1 MKRRVLIVEDDDVF
15 LRPLRRA
22 LELGGFDVLT
32 AGSGEEGLD
41 LLKREDV
48 DLVLT
53 DQRLSGMNGVE
64 VVRRLK
70 GDHPEIGVVVM
81 TAYGTIGAAVEATRL
96 GAEDYLVKP
105 FEPDEILLVLR
116 RALEFRELR
125 DQRRQSLRR
134 NQERFTLTNLV
145 ARSPKMLDILAL
157 LREVAQ
163 IDTTVLIHGETG
175 VGKELLA
182 RTLHFAGPRRDKP
195 FVAVNCAAI
204 PEELFESE
212 LFGYR
217 RGAFTGAT
225 EPRRGHFQMA
235 SGGTL
240 LLDEIGEMPLGLQS
254 KLLRAIEEKRITPI
268 GAERPVDIDV
278 RFIATTNQELH
289 DVVERGGFRRDLYYR
304 LAVFPIRVP
313 PLRERVED
321 IPALAAHFLAESVRR
336 CKKTIRRFAPSALE
350 ALLRYPWP
358 GNVRELE
365 NVVERAVIVAREDV
379 IEDVTPFLAPGGAD
393 RAVVDL
399 TLPFREAKARVVEE
413 FERAYV
419 AGVLGLHG
427 GKLSAAA
434 RHADMDNKNLWE
446 KMVRYGLRS
455 RVVGADL
462 PDGPSPPLP
471 GEGTDTKIPR

>member
-1 MKRRVLIVEDDDVF
+1 MKRRVLIVEDDEVF

-22 LELGGFDVLT
+22 LELGGFEVLT
-32 AGSGEEGLD
+32 AGSGEEALD

-48 DLVLT
+48 DLALT
-53 DQRLSGMNGVE
+53 DQRLPGMDGVE

-70 GDHPEIGVVVM
+70 AEHPEVGVVVM
-81 TAYGTIGAAVEATRL
+81 TAYGTIGAAVDATRL

-125 DQRRQSLRR
+125 DQSRRSLRR
-134 NQERFTLTNLV
+134 NQERFGLTNLV
-145 ARSPKMLDILAL
+145 AHSPEMLAILEL
-157 LREVAQ
+157 MRELAPL
-163 IDTTVLIHGETG
+163 DTTVLIHGETG

-182 RTLHFAGPRRDKP
+182 RTLHFSGPRREKP

-217 RGAFTGAT
+217 RGAFTGAA
-225 EPRRGHFQMA
+225 EPRRGHFQLA

-254 KLLRAIEEKRITPI
+254 KLLRAIEEKKITPI

-278 RFIATTNQELH
+278 RFIATTNQDLR
-289 DVVERGGFRRDLYYR
+289 DAVEGGRFRRDLFYR
-304 LAVFPIRVP
+304 LSVLPIRVP
-313 PLRERVED
+313 PLRER
-321 IPALAAHFLAESVRR
+321 LADLPLLAEHFLAESARR
-336 CKKTIRRFAPSALE
+336 CKKSARALSPAALQ

-365 NVVERAVIVAREDV
+365 NVIERAVIVAREPVITDV
-379 IEDVTPFLAPGGAD
+379 GPFLAPAGGAL
-393 RAVVDL
+393 RAVDL
-399 TLPFREAKARVVEE
+399 TLSFRDAKARVVEE

-419 AGVLGLHG
+419 EGVLKLHG

-446 KMVRYGLRS
+446 KMIRYGLRS
-455 RVVGADL
+455 RAAAGEPAD
-462 PDGPSPPLP
+462 P
-471 GEGTDTKIPR
+471 TA

>member
-1 MKRRVLIVEDDDVF
+1 MKRRVLIVEDDEVF

-22 LELGGFDVLT
+22 LELEGFEVLT
-32 AGSGEEGLD
+32 AGSGEEALD

-48 DLVLT
+48 DLALT
-53 DQRLSGMNGVE
+53 DQRLPGMDGVQ
-64 VVRRLK
+64 VVRQLK
-70 GDHPEIGVVVM
+70 TEHPEIGVVVM

-105 FEPDEILLVLR
+105 FEPEEILLVLR

-125 DQRRQSLRR
+125 AQRRQSLRR

-145 ARSPKMLDILAL
+145 AKSPKMLDILAL
-157 LREVAQ
+157 LREVAHL
-163 IDTTVLIHGETG
+163 DTTVLIHGETG

-182 RTLHFAGPRRDKP
+182 RTLHFAGQRRDKA

-225 EPRRGHFQMA
+225 EPRRGHFQLA

-240 LLDEIGEMPLGLQS
+240 LLDEIGEMPLALQS
-254 KLLRAIEEKRITPI
+254 KLLRAIEEKKITPI
-268 GAERPVDIDV
+268 GAERPIDIDV
-278 RFIATTNQELH
+278 RFIATTNQDLREA
-289 DVVERGGFRRDLYYR
+289 VERGAFRRDLFYR
-304 LAVFPIRVP
+304 LSVFPLRVP

-321 IPALAAHFLAESVRR
+321 IPPLAAHFLVESARR
-336 CKKTIRRFAPSALE
+336 CKKNVRRFGPAALD
-350 ALLRYPWP
+350 ALVRYPWP
-358 GNVRELE
+358 GNARELE
-365 NVVERAVIVAREDV
+365 NLVERAVITARDEVIADVA
-379 IEDVTPFLAPGGAD
+379 PFLDPGGAD
-393 RAVVDL
+393 RPVVDL
-399 TLPFREAKARVVEE
+399 TLPFRDAKARVVEE
-413 FERAYV
+413 FEKAYV

-455 RVVGADL
+455 RAAAGEPP
-462 PDGPSPPLP
+462 PDVPP
-471 GEGTDTKIPR
+471 

>member
-32 AGSGEEGLD
+32 AGSGEEALD

-48 DLVLT
+48 DLALT
-53 DQRLSGMNGVE
+53 DQRLPGMDGVA
-64 VVRRLK
+64 VVRQLK
-70 GDHPEIGVVVM
+70 AEHPEVGVVVM

-105 FEPDEILLVLR
+105 FEPEEILLVLR

-145 ARSPKMLDILAL
+145 AKSPKMLEILAL

-182 RTLHFAGPRRDKP
+182 RTLHFSGPRREKS

-217 RGAFTGAT
+217 RGAFTGAI
-225 EPRRGHFQMA
+225 EPRRGHFQLA

-240 LLDEIGEMPLGLQS
+240 LLDEIGEMPLALQS
-254 KLLRAIEEKRITPI
+254 KLLRAIEEKKITPI

-278 RFIATTNQELH
+278 RFIATTNQDLREA
-289 DVVERGGFRRDLYYR
+289 VERGAFRRDLFYR
-304 LAVFPIRVP
+304 LAVFPLRVP

-321 IPALAAHFLAESVRR
+321 IPALAAHFLGESARR
-336 CKKTIRRFAPSALE
+336 CKKAVRGFAPAALD
-350 ALLRYPWP
+350 ALVRYPWP

-379 IEDVTPFLAPGGAD
+379 VADVAPFLAPAGAD

-455 RVVGADL
+455 RAAAGE
-462 PDGPSPPLP
+462 PPPELSS
-471 GEGTDTKIPR
+471 

>member
-1 MKRRVLIVEDDDVF
+1 MKRRVLIVEDDGVF

-22 LELGGFDVLT
+22 LELEGFEVLT
-32 AGSGEEGLD
+32 SGSGEEALD

-48 DLVLT
+48 DLALT
-53 DQRLSGMNGVE
+53 DQRLPGMDGVAF
-64 VVRRLK
+64 VRQLK
-70 GDHPEIGVVVM
+70 VEHPQVGVVVM

-105 FEPDEILLVLR
+105 FEPDEILLVVR
-116 RALEFRELR
+116 RALEFRDLR

-145 ARSPKMLDILAL
+145 AKSSKMLEILAL

-163 IDTTVLIHGETG
+163 IDTTVLMHGETG

-182 RTLHFAGPRRDKP
+182 RTLHFSGPRRDKP

-225 EPRRGHFQMA
+225 EPRRGHFQLA

-268 GAERPVDIDV
+268 GAERPLDIDV
-278 RFIATTNQELH
+278 RFIATTNRDLREA
-289 DVVERGGFRRDLYYR
+289 VERGGFRRDLFYR
-304 LAVFPIRVP
+304 LAVFPLRVP

-321 IPALAAHFLAESVRR
+321 IPALATHFLAESSRR
-336 CKKTIRRFAPSALE
+336 CKKVVRGFSPSALE
-350 ALLRYPWP
+350 ALVRYPWP
-358 GNVRELE
+358 GNARELE
-365 NVVERAVIVAREDV
+365 NLVERAVITAREDV
-379 IEDVTPFLAPGGAD
+379 ITDVAPFLALRGAD

-427 GKLSAAA
+427 GKVSAAA

-455 RVVGADL
+455 RAAAGESS
-462 PDGPSPPLP
+462 PDSSL
-471 GEGTDTKIPR
+471 

>member
-1 MKRRVLIVEDDDVF
+1 MKRRVLIIEDDEVF

-22 LELGGFDVLT
+22 LELEGFEVLT
-32 AGSGEEGLD
+32 ASSGEEALD

-48 DLVLT
+48 DLALT
-53 DQRLSGMNGVE
+53 DQRLPGMDGVQ
-64 VVRRLK
+64 VVRQLK
-70 GDHPEIGVVVM
+70 AQHPELGVVVM

-105 FEPDEILLVLR
+105 FDPDEILLVLR

-125 DQRRQSLRR
+125 AQRRQSLRR

-145 ARSPKMLDILAL
+145 AKSSKMLEILAL

-163 IDTTVLIHGETG
+163 LDTTVLIHGETG

-217 RGAFTGAT
+217 RGAFTGAA
-225 EPRRGHFQMA
+225 EPRRGHFQLA

-254 KLLRAIEEKRITPI
+254 KLLRAIEEKKITPI
-268 GAERPVDIDV
+268 GAERPIDIDV
-278 RFIATTNQELH
+278 RFIATTNQDLREAA
-289 DVVERGGFRRDLYYR
+289 ERGAFRRDLFYR
-304 LAVFPIRVP
+304 LSVFPLRVP

-321 IPALAAHFLAESVRR
+321 IPALAKHFLVQSAQRCRKNVRSF
-336 CKKTIRRFAPSALE
+336 TPAALDT
-350 ALLRYPWP
+350 LLRYPWP

-365 NVVERAVIVAREDV
+365 NVVERAVIVAREEMIADV
-379 IEDVTPFLAPGGAD
+379 APFLAPGGAD

-427 GKLSAAA
+427 GKLTAAA

-455 RVVGADL
+455 RAAAGDPP
-462 PDGPSPPLP
+462 PDATSSDASG
-471 GEGTDTKIPR
+471 G

>member
-1 MKRRVLIVEDDDVF
+1 MKRRVLIVEDDEVF

-22 LELGGFDVLT
+22 LELEGFEVLT
-32 AGSGEEGLD
+32 AGSGEEALD

-48 DLVLT
+48 DLALT
-53 DQRLSGMNGVE
+53 DQRLPGMDGVQ
-64 VVRRLK
+64 VVRQLK
-70 GDHPEIGVVVM
+70 SEHPEIGVVVM

-125 DQRRQSLRR
+125 AQRRQSLRR

-145 ARSPKMLDILAL
+145 AKSPKMLEILAL
-157 LREVAQ
+157 LREIAQ
-163 IDTTVLIHGETG
+163 LDTTVLIHGETG

-225 EPRRGHFQMA
+225 EPRRGHFQLA

-254 KLLRAIEEKRITPI
+254 KLLRAIEEKKITPI
-268 GAERPVDIDV
+268 GAERPIDIDV
-278 RFIATTNQELH
+278 RFIATTNQDLREA
-289 DVVERGGFRRDLYYR
+289 VERGAFRRDLFYR
-304 LAVFPIRVP
+304 LSVFPIRVP

-321 IPALAAHFLAESVRR
+321 IPPLAAHFLVESARR
-336 CKKTIRRFAPSALE
+336 CKKTSGASRR
-350 ALLRYPWP
+350 R
-358 GNVRELE
+358 
-365 NVVERAVIVAREDV
+365 
-379 IEDVTPFLAPGGAD
+379 
-393 RAVVDL
+393 
-399 TLPFREAKARVVEE
+399 
-413 FERAYV
+413 
-419 AGVLGLHG
+419 
-427 GKLSAAA
+427 
-434 RHADMDNKNLWE
+434 
-446 KMVRYGLRS
+446 RS
-455 RVVGADL
+455 RLWCGI
-462 PDGPSPPLP
+462 PGPGTRGSSRTWSSARSSPRAR
-471 GEGTDTKIPR
+471 T

>member
-1 MKRRVLIVEDDDVF
+1 MKRRVLIVEDDEVF

-32 AGSGEEGLD
+32 AGSGEEALD

-48 DLVLT
+48 DLALT
-53 DQRLSGMNGVE
+53 DQRLPGMDGVA
-64 VVRRLK
+64 VVRQLK
-70 GDHPEIGVVVM
+70 AGHPEIGVVVM

-105 FEPDEILLVLR
+105 FEPEEILLVLR

-145 ARSPKMLDILAL
+145 AKSPKMLEILAL

-163 IDTTVLIHGETG
+163 LDTTVLIHGETG

-182 RTLHFAGPRRDKP
+182 RTLHFSGPRREKP

-212 LFGYR
+212 LFGFR

-225 EPRRGHFQMA
+225 EPRRGHFQLA

-254 KLLRAIEEKRITPI
+254 KLLRAIEEKKITPI
-268 GAERPVDIDV
+268 GAEHPIDIDV
-278 RFIATTNQELH
+278 RFIATTNQDLREA
-289 DVVERGGFRRDLYYR
+289 VERGTFRRDLFYR
-304 LAVFPIRVP
+304 LAVFPLRVP

-321 IPALAAHFLAESVRR
+321 IPALASHFLAESARR
-336 CKKTIRRFAPSALE
+336 CKKTVRGFAPDALD
-350 ALLRYPWP
+350 ALVRYPWP
-358 GNVRELE
+358 GNARELE
-365 NVVERAVIVAREDV
+365 NVMERAVIVAREDV
-379 IEDVTPFLAPGGAD
+379 IRDVAPFLAPSGAD

-399 TLPFREAKARVVEE
+399 TLPFREAKARLVEE

-455 RVVGADL
+455 RAAAGE
-462 PDGPSPPLP
+462 PPP
-471 GEGTDTKIPR
+471 ESSS

>member
-1 MKRRVLIVEDDDVF
+1 MKRRVLIVEDDEVF

-22 LELGGFDVLT
+22 LELEGFEVLT
-32 AGSGEEGLD
+32 AGSGEEALD

-48 DLVLT
+48 DLALT
-53 DQRLSGMNGVE
+53 DQRLPGMDGVQ
-64 VVRRLK
+64 VVRQLK
-70 GDHPEIGVVVM
+70 TEHPEIGVVVM

-105 FEPDEILLVLR
+105 FEPEEILLVLR

-125 DQRRQSLRR
+125 AQRRQSLRR

-145 ARSPKMLDILAL
+145 AKSPKMLDILAL

-163 IDTTVLIHGETG
+163 LDTTVLIHGETG

-182 RTLHFAGPRRDKP
+182 RTLHFAGPRRDKA

-225 EPRRGHFQMA
+225 EPRRGHFQLA

-254 KLLRAIEEKRITPI
+254 KLLRAIEEKKITPI
-268 GAERPVDIDV
+268 GAERPIDIDV
-278 RFIATTNQELH
+278 RFIATTNQDLREA
-289 DVVERGGFRRDLYYR
+289 VERGAFRRDLFYR
-304 LAVFPIRVP
+304 LSVFPLRVP

-321 IPALAAHFLAESVRR
+321 IPPLAAHFLVESARR
-336 CKKTIRRFAPSALE
+336 CKKNVRSFGPAALD
-350 ALLRYPWP
+350 ALVRYPWP
-358 GNVRELE
+358 GNARELE
-365 NVVERAVIVAREDV
+365 NLVERAVITARDEVIADVA
-379 IEDVTPFLAPGGAD
+379 PFLDPGGAD
-393 RAVVDL
+393 RPVVDL
-399 TLPFREAKARVVEE
+399 TLPFRDAKARVVEE
-413 FERAYV
+413 FEKAYV

-455 RVVGADL
+455 RAVAAEPSGEPPGDPGL
-462 PDGPSPPLP
+462 PDA
-471 GEGTDTKIPR
+471 

>member
-32 AGSGEEGLD
+32 AGSGEEALD

-48 DLVLT
+48 DLALT
-53 DQRLSGMNGVE
+53 DQRLPGMDGVA
-64 VVRRLK
+64 VVRQLK
-70 GDHPEIGVVVM
+70 TEHPEVGVVVM

-145 ARSPKMLDILAL
+145 AKSPKMLEILAL

-182 RTLHFAGPRRDKP
+182 RTLHFAGPRREKP

-217 RGAFTGAT
+217 RGAFTGAV
-225 EPRRGHFQMA
+225 EPRRGHFQLA

-254 KLLRAIEEKRITPI
+254 KLLRAIEEKKITPDRRRASGRHRRPI
-268 GAERPVDIDV
+268 HRDDQPRPPRGGGARRVPSRPVLS
-278 RFIATTNQELH
+278 A
-289 DVVERGGFRRDLYYR
+289 RGVSPEG
-304 LAVFPIRVP
+304 AAP
-313 PLRERVED
+313 P
-321 IPALAAHFLAESVRR
+321 
-336 CKKTIRRFAPSALE
+336 
-350 ALLRYPWP
+350 
-358 GNVRELE
+358 
-365 NVVERAVIVAREDV
+365 RAGRGH
-379 IEDVTPFLAPGGAD
+379 PRPGGALPGRE
-393 RAVVDL
+393 RAAL
-399 TLPFREAKARVVEE
+399 QEGGARV
-413 FERAYV
+413 RARPRSMPW
-419 AGVLGLHG
+419 
-427 GKLSAAA
+427 SATPGRATCASSRTSWSA
-434 RHADMDNKNLWE
+434 RSSWRA
-446 KMVRYGLRS
+446 R
-455 RVVGADL
+455 
-462 PDGPSPPLP
+462 
-471 GEGTDTKIPR
+471 T

>member
-1 MKRRVLIVEDDDVF
+1 MKRRVLIVEDDEVF

-22 LELGGFDVLT
+22 IELGGFEVLT
-32 AGSGEEGLD
+32 AGSGEEALD

-48 DLVLT
+48 DLALT
-53 DQRLSGMNGVE
+53 DQRLPGMDGVA

-70 GDHPEIGVVVM
+70 AEHPEVGVVVM

-116 RALEFRELR
+116 RALEFGELR

-145 ARSPKMLDILAL
+145 AKSPKMLEILAL

-217 RGAFTGAT
+217 RGAFTGAA
-225 EPRRGHFQMA
+225 EPRRGQFQLA

-240 LLDEIGEMPLGLQS
+240 LLDEIGEMPVGLQP
-254 KLLRAIEEKRITPI
+254 KLLRAIEEKKITPI
-268 GAERPVDIDV
+268 GAERSADIDV
-278 RFIATTNQELH
+278 RFIATTNRDLREAV
-289 DVVERGGFRRDLYYR
+289 DRGAFRRDLFYR
-304 LAVFPIRVP
+304 LAVFPLRVP

-321 IPALAAHFLAESVRR
+321 IPALAAHFLGESARR
-336 CKKTIRRFAPSALE
+336 CKKAVRAFAPA
-350 ALLRYPWP
+350 A
-358 GNVRELE
+358 
-365 NVVERAVIVAREDV
+365 VERAVIVAREDV
-379 IEDVTPFLAPGGAD
+379 IADVAPFLAPAGAD
-393 RAVVDL
+393 LAVVDL
-399 TLPFREAKARVVEE
+399 TLPFRDAKARVVEE

-455 RVVGADL
+455 RAAAGE
-462 PDGPSPPLP
+462 PPP
-471 GEGTDTKIPR
+471 EVSSG

>member
-1 MKRRVLIVEDDDVF
+1 MKRRVLIVEDDEVF
-15 LRPLRRA
+15 LRPLTRA

-32 AGSGEEGLD
+32 AGSGEEALD

-48 DLVLT
+48 DLALT
-53 DQRLSGMNGVE
+53 DQRLPGMDGVAL
-64 VVRRLK
+64 VRRLK
-70 GDHPEIGVVVM
+70 SEHPQVGVVVM

-96 GAEDYLVKP
+96 GAEDYLIKP

-116 RALEFRELR
+116 RALELGELR

-145 ARSPKMLDILAL
+145 ATSPKMLEILAL

-195 FVAVNCAAI
+195 FVAVNCAAV

-217 RGAFTGAT
+217 RGAFTGAV
-225 EPRRGHFQMA
+225 EPRRGHFQLA

-240 LLDEIGEMPLGLQS
+240 LLDEIGEMPVGLQP
-254 KLLRAIEEKRITPI
+254 KLLRAIEEKKITPI

-278 RFIATTNQELH
+278 RFIATTNRDLREA
-289 DVVERGGFRRDLYYR
+289 VERGAFRRDLFYR
-304 LAVFPIRVP
+304 LAVFPLRVP

-321 IPALAAHFLAESVRR
+321 IPALAAHFLAESARR
-336 CKKTIRRFAPSALE
+336 CKKTVRAFAPAALD
-350 ALLRYPWP
+350 ALVRYPWP

-379 IEDVTPFLAPGGAD
+379 IADVAPFLAPAGAD

-399 TLPFREAKARVVEE
+399 TLSFRDAKARVVEE

-455 RVVGADL
+455 RAAAGEPPADA
-462 PDGPSPPLP
+462 SS
-471 GEGTDTKIPR
+471 

>member
-22 LELGGFDVLT
+22 LELEGFEVLT
-32 AGSGEEGLD
+32 AGSGEEALD

-48 DLVLT
+48 DLALT
-53 DQRLSGMNGVE
+53 DQRLPGMDGVQ
-64 VVRRLK
+64 VVRQLK
-70 GDHPEIGVVVM
+70 TEHPEIGVVVM

-105 FEPDEILLVLR
+105 FEPEEILLVLR

-125 DQRRQSLRR
+125 AQRRQSLRR

-145 ARSPKMLDILAL
+145 AKSPKMLDILAL

-163 IDTTVLIHGETG
+163 LDTTVLIHGETG

-182 RTLHFAGPRRDKP
+182 RTLHFAGPRRDKA

-225 EPRRGHFQMA
+225 EPRRGHFQLA

-254 KLLRAIEEKRITPI
+254 KLLRAIEEKKITPI
-268 GAERPVDIDV
+268 GAERPIDIDV
-278 RFIATTNQELH
+278 RFIATTNQDLREA
-289 DVVERGGFRRDLYYR
+289 VERGAFRRDLFYR
-304 LAVFPIRVP
+304 LSVFPLRVP

-321 IPALAAHFLAESVRR
+321 IPPLAAHFLVESARR
-336 CKKTIRRFAPSALE
+336 CKKNVRSFGPAALD
-350 ALLRYPWP
+350 ALVRYPWP
-358 GNVRELE
+358 GNARELE
-365 NVVERAVIVAREDV
+365 NLVERAVITARDEVIADVA
-379 IEDVTPFLAPGGAD
+379 PFLDPGGAD
-393 RAVVDL
+393 RPVVDL
-399 TLPFREAKARVVEE
+399 TLPFRDAKARVVEE
-413 FERAYV
+413 FEKAYV

-455 RVVGADL
+455 RAAAGEPPADA
-462 PDGPSPPLP
+462 PP
-471 GEGTDTKIPR
+471 

>member
-1 MKRRVLIVEDDDVF
+1 MKRRVLIVEDDEVF

-32 AGSGEEGLD
+32 AGSGEEALD

-48 DLVLT
+48 DLALT
-53 DQRLSGMNGVE
+53 DQRLPGMDGVA
-64 VVRRLK
+64 VVRQLK
-70 GDHPEIGVVVM
+70 AGHPEIGVVVM

-105 FEPDEILLVLR
+105 FEPEEILLVLR

-145 ARSPKMLDILAL
+145 AKSPKMLEILAL

-163 IDTTVLIHGETG
+163 LDTTVLIHGETG

-182 RTLHFAGPRRDKP
+182 RTLHFSGPRREKP

-212 LFGYR
+212 LFGFR

-225 EPRRGHFQMA
+225 EPRRGHFQLA

-254 KLLRAIEEKRITPI
+254 KLLRAIEEKKITPI
-268 GAERPVDIDV
+268 GAEHPIDIDV
-278 RFIATTNQELH
+278 RFIATTNRDLREAA
-289 DVVERGGFRRDLYYR
+289 ERGVFRRDLFYR
-304 LAVFPIRVP
+304 LAVFPLRVP

-321 IPALAAHFLAESVRR
+321 IPALASHFLAESARR
-336 CKKTIRRFAPSALE
+336 CKKTARGFAPDALD
-350 ALLRYPWP
+350 ALVRYPWP
-358 GNVRELE
+358 GNARELE
-365 NVVERAVIVAREDV
+365 NVMERAVIVAREDV
-379 IEDVTPFLAPGGAD
+379 IRDVAPFLAPSGAD

-399 TLPFREAKARVVEE
+399 TLPFREAKARLVEE

-455 RVVGADL
+455 RAAAGEPPPEA
-462 PDGPSPPLP
+462 SP
-471 GEGTDTKIPR
+471 

>member
-1 MKRRVLIVEDDDVF
+1 
-15 LRPLRRA
+15 
-22 LELGGFDVLT
+22 
-32 AGSGEEGLD
+32 
-41 LLKREDV
+41 
-48 DLVLT
+48 
-53 DQRLSGMNGVE
+53 
-64 VVRRLK
+64 
-70 GDHPEIGVVVM
+70 
-81 TAYGTIGAAVEATRL
+81 
-96 GAEDYLVKP
+96 
-105 FEPDEILLVLR
+105 
-116 RALEFRELR
+116 
-125 DQRRQSLRR
+125 
-134 NQERFTLTNLV
+134 
-145 ARSPKMLDILAL
+145 
-157 LREVAQ
+157 
-163 IDTTVLIHGETG
+163 
-175 VGKELLA
+175 
-182 RTLHFAGPRRDKP
+182 
-195 FVAVNCAAI
+195 
-204 PEELFESE
+204 
-212 LFGYR
+212 
-217 RGAFTGAT
+217 
-225 EPRRGHFQMA
+225 MA

-278 RFIATTNQELH
+278 RFIATTNQDLRE
-289 DVVERGGFRRDLYYR
+289 VVERGAFRRDLFYR

-313 PLRERVED
+313 PLRERAED
-321 IPALAAHFLAESVRR
+321 IPALVAHFVTESARR
-336 CKKTIRRFAPSALE
+336 CKKTIRGFAPPALE

-379 IEDVTPFLAPGGAD
+379 IADVTPFLAPGGAD

-455 RVVGADL
+455 RAAAGERP
-462 PDGPSPPLP
+462 PDVPA
-471 GEGTDTKIPR
+471 

>member
-32 AGSGEEGLD
+32 AGSGEEALE

-48 DLVLT
+48 DLALT
-53 DQRLSGMNGVE
+53 DQRLPGMDGVQ
-64 VVRRLK
+64 VVRRVK
-70 GDHPEIGVVVM
+70 TEHPEIGVVVM

-125 DQRRQSLRR
+125 DQSRQSLRR

-145 ARSPKMLDILAL
+145 AKSPKMLEILGL
-157 LREVAQ
+157 VQEVARL
-163 IDTTVLIHGETG
+163 DTTVLIFGETG

-182 RTLHFAGPRRDKP
+182 RILHFSGPRRDKP

-217 RGAFTGAT
+217 RGAFTSAS
-225 EPRRGHFQMA
+225 EPRRGLFQLA

-240 LLDEIGEMPLGLQS
+240 LLDEVGEMPPALQS
-254 KLLRAIEEKRITPI
+254 KLLRAIEEKKITPI

-278 RFIATTNQELH
+278 RFIATTNRDLLEA
-289 DVVERGGFRRDLYYR
+289 VEQGAFRRDLFYR
-304 LAVFPIRVP
+304 LSVFPVRVP
-313 PLRERVED
+313 PLRERLED
-321 IPALAAHFLAESVRR
+321 VPVLAEHFLLESARR
-336 CKKTIRRFAPSALE
+336 CKKTIRGFAPAALE
-350 ALLRYPWP
+350 ALVRYPWP
-358 GNVRELE
+358 GNARELE
-365 NVVERAVIVAREDV
+365 NVIERAVIVAREPAITDV
-379 IEDVTPFLAPGGAD
+379 APFLAPSGASGPT
-393 RAVVDL
+393 VDL

-419 AGVLGLHG
+419 TGVLGLHG
-427 GKLSAAA
+427 GKLTAAA

-455 RVVGADL
+455 RAVAGE
-462 PDGPSPPLP
+462 PPGEPPGEPLP
-471 GEGTDTKIPR
+471 PESGVSRP

>member
-1 MKRRVLIVEDDDVF
+1 
-15 LRPLRRA
+15 
-22 LELGGFDVLT
+22 
-32 AGSGEEGLD
+32 
-41 LLKREDV
+41 
-48 DLVLT
+48 
-53 DQRLSGMNGVE
+53 
-64 VVRRLK
+64 
-70 GDHPEIGVVVM
+70 M

-105 FEPDEILLVLR
+105 FEPEEILLVLR

-125 DQRRQSLRR
+125 AQRRQSLRR

-145 ARSPKMLDILAL
+145 AKSPKMLEIMAL
-157 LREVAQ
+157 LREIAQ
-163 IDTTVLIHGETG
+163 LETTVLIHGETG

-225 EPRRGHFQMA
+225 EPRRGHFQLA
-235 SGGTL
+235 SGGAL

-254 KLLRAIEEKRITPI
+254 KLLRAIEEKKITPI
-268 GAERPVDIDV
+268 GAERPIDIDV
-278 RFIATTNQELH
+278 RFIATTNQDLQET
-289 DVVERGGFRRDLYYR
+289 VERGAFRRDLFYR
-304 LAVFPIRVP
+304 LSVFPIRVP

-321 IPALAAHFLAESVRR
+321 IPPLAAHFLVESARR
-336 CKKTIRRFAPSALE
+336 CKKNVRSFAPAALE
-350 ALLRYPWP
+350 ALVRYPWP
-358 GNVRELE
+358 GNARELE
-365 NVVERAVIVAREDV
+365 NLVERAVITAREDV
-379 IEDVTPFLAPGGAD
+379 IADVAPFLAPKGAD
-393 RAVVDL
+393 RAIVDL
-399 TLPFREAKARVVEE
+399 TLPFRDAKARVVEE

-434 RHADMDNKNLWE
+434 RHAGMDNKNLWE

-455 RVVGADL
+455 RAAAGEPPADASA
-462 PDGPSPPLP
+462 P
-471 GEGTDTKIPR
+471 

>member
-32 AGSGEEGLD
+32 AGSGEEALD

-48 DLVLT
+48 DLALT
-53 DQRLSGMNGVE
+53 DQRLPGMDGVA
-64 VVRRLK
+64 VVRQLK
-70 GDHPEIGVVVM
+70 TEHPGVGVVVM

-145 ARSPKMLDILAL
+145 AKSPTMIEILAL

-182 RTLHFAGPRRDKP
+182 RTLHFAGPRREKP

-217 RGAFTGAT
+217 RGAFTGAI
-225 EPRRGHFQMA
+225 EPRRGHFQLA

-254 KLLRAIEEKRITPI
+254 KLLRAIEEKKISPI

-278 RFIATTNQELH
+278 RFIATTNRDLREA
-289 DVVERGGFRRDLYYR
+289 VERGTFRRDLFYR
-304 LAVFPIRVP
+304 LAVFPLRVP
-313 PLRERVED
+313 PLRERAED
-321 IPALAAHFLAESVRR
+321 IPALAAHFLGESARR
-336 CKKTIRRFAPSALE
+336 CKKAMRGFAPAALD
-350 ALLRYPWP
+350 ALVRYPWP

-379 IEDVTPFLAPGGAD
+379 IADVAPFLAPAGAD

-455 RVVGADL
+455 RAAAGE
-462 PDGPSPPLP
+462 PPPEPLS
-471 GEGTDTKIPR
+471 

>member
-1 MKRRVLIVEDDDVF
+1 MKRRVLIVEDDEVF

-22 LELGGFDVLT
+22 LELEGFEVLT
-32 AGSGEEGLD
+32 AGSGEEALD

-48 DLVLT
+48 DLALT
-53 DQRLSGMNGVE
+53 DQRLPGMDGVQ
-64 VVRRLK
+64 VVRQLK
-70 GDHPEIGVVVM
+70 SEHPEIGVVVM

-125 DQRRQSLRR
+125 AQRRQSLRR
-134 NQERFTLTNLV
+134 NQERFTMTNLV
-145 ARSPKMLDILAL
+145 AKSPKMLDILAL
-157 LREVAQ
+157 LSEIAQ
-163 IDTTVLIHGETG
+163 LDTTVLIHGETG

-182 RTLHFAGPRRDKP
+182 RTLHFAGPRRDKA

-204 PEELFESE
+204 PDELFESE

-217 RGAFTGAT
+217 RGAFTGAS
-225 EPRRGHFQMA
+225 EPRRGHFQLA

-240 LLDEIGEMPLGLQS
+240 LLDEIGEMPVGLQS
-254 KLLRAIEEKRITPI
+254 KLLRAIEEKKITPI
-268 GAERPVDIDV
+268 GAERPIDIDV
-278 RFIATTNQELH
+278 RFIATTNQDLRES
-289 DVVERGGFRRDLYYR
+289 VERGAFRRDLFYR
-304 LAVFPIRVP
+304 LSVFPLRVP

-321 IPALAAHFLAESVRR
+321 ILPLAAHFLVESARR
-336 CKKTIRRFAPSALE
+336 CKKNVRSFAPAALE
-350 ALLRYPWP
+350 ALIRYPWP
-358 GNVRELE
+358 GNARELE
-365 NVVERAVIVAREDV
+365 NLVERAVITAREEVIGDV
-379 IEDVTPFLAPGGAD
+379 ASFLAPAGAD

-399 TLPFREAKARVVEE
+399 TLPFRDAKARVVEE

-455 RVVGADL
+455 RAAAGE
-462 PDGPSPPLP
+462 PSPDVAP
-471 GEGTDTKIPR
+471 

>member
-1 MKRRVLIVEDDDVF
+1 MKRRVLIVEDDEVF

-22 LELGGFDVLT
+22 LELEGFEVLT
-32 AGSGEEGLD
+32 AGSGEEALD

-48 DLVLT
+48 DLALT
-53 DQRLSGMNGVE
+53 DQRLPGMDGVQ
-64 VVRRLK
+64 VVRQLK
-70 GDHPEIGVVVM
+70 TEHPEIGVVVM

-105 FEPDEILLVLR
+105 FEPEEILLVLR

-125 DQRRQSLRR
+125 AQRRQSLRR

-145 ARSPKMLDILAL
+145 AKSPKMLDILAL

-163 IDTTVLIHGETG
+163 LDTTVLIHGETG

-182 RTLHFAGPRRDKP
+182 RTLHFAGPRRDKA

-225 EPRRGHFQMA
+225 EPRRGHFQLA

-254 KLLRAIEEKRITPI
+254 KLLRAIEEKKITPI
-268 GAERPVDIDV
+268 GAERPIDIDV
-278 RFIATTNQELH
+278 RFIATTNQDLREA
-289 DVVERGGFRRDLYYR
+289 VERGAFRRDLFYR
-304 LAVFPIRVP
+304 LSVFPLRVP

-321 IPALAAHFLAESVRR
+321 IPPLAAHFLVESARR
-336 CKKTIRRFAPSALE
+336 CKKNVRSFGPAALD
-350 ALLRYPWP
+350 ALVRYPWP
-358 GNVRELE
+358 GNARELE
-365 NVVERAVIVAREDV
+365 NLVERAVITARDEVIADVA
-379 IEDVTPFLAPGGAD
+379 PFLDPGGAD
-393 RAVVDL
+393 RPVVDL
-399 TLPFREAKARVVEE
+399 TLPFRDAKARVVEE
-413 FERAYV
+413 FEKAYV

-446 KMVRYGLRS
+446 KMIRYGLRS
-455 RVVGADL
+455 RAAAGEPPADA
-462 PDGPSPPLP
+462 PP
-471 GEGTDTKIPR
+471 